1 MTSTTA
7 WISIEVKYHE
17 QRIFSMPQTTTNLTR
32 WRYTVYTINVKK
44 KSSSTEGGSGIFSMT
59 TLDSTVHVLAL
70 APFPFFFFFR
80 WNDVMKSAYL
90 YCATLKSK
98 LTKRFLC
105 VHDKCNW
112 RELLSLPAAQ
122 KSHIGIIHIWAKLH
136 IKCHTCHKLQFI
148 QQEKLYYI
156 HTLINSNN

>member
-70 APFPFFFFFR
+70 APFPFFFFF
-80 WNDVMKSAYL
+80 S
-90 YCATLKSK
+90 LKWRNEICLFILRDTQIKINKTIFVRTRQMQLKKIVKPACCSK
-98 LTKRFLC
+98 ITHR
-105 VHDKCNW
+105 NN
-112 RELLSLPAAQ
+112 
-122 KSHIGIIHIWAKLH
+122 SHM
-136 IKCHTCHKLQFI
+136 
-148 QQEKLYYI
+148 
-156 HTLINSNN
+156 S